1 MIRLGLVLLGL
12 FHLGNGLFMIVAPDS
27 WYAAVP
33 GVIQTGPM
41 NHHFIVDIGLA
52 FAASGVGMIAGWRM
66 DPTAATFALAGA
78 TFPALHA
85 LFHVW
90 EWIADGIPAD
100 PHILA
105 SDAVAVMGV
114 SFLGFALAWMRAR
127 QEGVV

>member
-1 MIRLGLVLLGL
+1 MVRLGLVILGL
-12 FHLGNGLFMIVAPDS
+12 FHLGNGLWMIAAPDS

-33 GVIQTGPM
+33 GVAQTGAM

-52 FAASGVGMIAGWRM
+52 FAGSGAFMILGARERM
-66 DPTAATFALAGA
+66 AALALAGA

-90 EWIADGIPAD
+90 EWIADGIPHD
-100 PHILA
+100 LHIMA

-114 SFLGFALAWMRAR
+114 SFLGIALAWMRAR
-127 QEGVV
+127 KEGVV